1 LTNKSQ
7 YAIFGLI
14 DNESCVMADDLRTRR
29 LRAFD
34 AHSRE
39 FLAYAGPTLELG
51 EHLARADI
59 DRLAALAD
67 QVVRSL
73 VLWRDRLAAVE
84 VAVRQPLSVPLAAR
98 LVTET
103 VFDDLLEPEAT
114 RVLAAAID
122 LAL

>member
-1 LTNKSQ
+1 
-7 YAIFGLI
+7 
-14 DNESCVMADDLRTRR
+14 MANDPRGGR

-34 AHSRE
+34 AHSRD
-39 FLAYAGPTLELG
+39 FLAYAAPRLEDG
-51 EHLARADI
+51 EQLARADI

-73 VLWRDRLAAVE
+73 VQWRERLAQVE
-84 VAVRQPLSVPLAAR
+84 LAVRRPLSVPLAAR
-98 LVTET
+98 LVTEA